1 MSANMSANLSANS
14 DEIVE
19 LNHRF
24 SFESAHHLP
33 EVAEDHKCRRL
44 HGHSFQVEVT
54 VTGSIG
60 QKTGW
65 VMDFADLKAR
75 VRPVIEAL
83 DHRYL
88 NEIEGLENP
97 TSEHICIWIWNR
109 LAKDLPG
116 LTAVSVNETCNNG
129 CTYRGNSSDGS

>member
-1 MSANMSANLSANS
+1 MSANLSANS

-33 EVAEDHKCRRL
+33 EVPEDHKCRRL

-54 VTGSIG
+54 VSGSIG
-60 QKTGW
+60 HQTGW

-88 NEIEGLENP
+88 PHLGTHLHLDLESP
-97 TSEHICIWIWNR
+97 RQGS
-109 LAKDLPG
+109 AG
-116 LTAVSVNETCNNG
+116 A
-129 CTYRGNSSDGS
+129 NSSVGQ